1 MRKLW
6 LTVALLLVGC
16 GGIELPRAEHDTP
29 GAGAGAGSG
38 GAGAGGS
45 PAAGGIG
52 GTTGISIN
60 ASGGSGG
67 VSAGGGS
74 SVGGGTGGAE
84 LAGAAG
90 YEPTI
95 RTTGACILERIA
107 TRQSEG
113 GAGGEGGVAAL
124 DDAATAG
131 AEAAGGAE
139 GEGIVLGQG
148 DLTLLVVFDKSGSMD
163 GPWEERTKWQVAN
176 ESLLK
181 AIDPVIDN
189 LTLGTIFFPQ
199 PAGGC
204 EVLPLSSELQI
215 GFRTGR
221 DFRSYWQETQ
231 LSRAPDGSTPLE
243 RSLQMADL
251 AIEEGCRLG
260 LLKDRFRVV
269 LVTDGEPTCG
279 DDLTA
284 IVELVADWNRAGVET
299 WVMGLP
305 GSDPAKTLLDAIAR
319 AGSTGEAQSLE
330 NPGELDHG
338 LAEAAR

>member
-1 MRKLW
+1 LN
-6 LTVALLLVGC
+6 V
-16 GGIELPRAEHDTP
+16 
-29 GAGAGAGSG
+29 G
-38 GAGAGGS
+38 GA
-45 PAAGGIG
+45 PE
-52 GTTGISIN
+52 TDT
-60 ASGGSGG
+60 
-67 VSAGGGS
+67 
-74 SVGGGTGGAE
+74 
-84 LAGAAG
+84 AGAAG

-95 RTTGACILERIA
+95 RTTGACILERMA
-107 TRQSEG
+107 TRQAEA
-113 GAGGEGGVAAL
+113 GAGGEGGDAAVGEG
-124 DDAATAG
+124 ATAG
-131 AEAAGGAE
+131 AAAAGGAD
-139 GEGIVLGQG
+139 GEGIALGQG

-163 GPWEERTKWQVAN
+163 GVWDERTKWQVAN
-176 ESLLK
+176 ESLMK

-204 EVLPLSSELQI
+204 EVVPLSSEQQI

-231 LSRAPDGSTPLE
+231 ASRVPDGSTPLE

-251 AIEEGCRLG
+251 AIEEGCRIG
-260 LLKDRFRVV
+260 LLNDRFRVV

-319 AGSTGEAQSLE
+319 AGSTGESQSLST
-330 NPGELDHG
+330 PDELDHG